1 MTPHR
6 AATVFRVT
14 RLESA
19 LQQYVEVFGF
29 TEEFRSGDYAGLV
42 RGELRLHLTG
52 STLHGQPLGGGAV
65 YGFCDE
71 VDSYYADLQRK
82 GANVK
87 APPQDQP
94 YGLRDFIVTDADGN
108 RLSFGCETPEA

>member
-1 MTPHR
+1 MKELLR
-6 AATVFRVT
+6 KLVF
-14 RLESA
+14 
-19 LQQYVEVFGF
+19 VERPKYICSSNELTGC
-29 TEEFRSGDYAGLV
+29 RW
-42 RGELRLHLTG
+42 RGLTG